1 MLKKFALSPR
11 LAFRR
16 WQAFRI
22 GYYAGLVMI
31 LALSA
36 SVAYAQGIP
45 RGGRL
50 QCRNLPA
57 GVTATATL
65 TWTQG
70 GQDIL
75 PPNPTDTW
83 ICAGNTADVHDT
95 EQPERANDWHLTIT
109 FTDTTTGAVLGTC
122 DDSDTLFFA
131 GHPQNFT
138 SRCRL
143 SPEGAMFRL
152 GRSGA

>member
-50 QCRNLPA
+50 QCRNLPV

-65 TWTQG
+65 TWTRGSQP
-70 GQDIL
+70 IA
-75 PPNPTDTW
+75 TDTW
-83 ICAGNTADVHDT
+83 SCTDTTADVHDT
-95 EQPERANDWHLTIT
+95 VQPDDANDWHLNIT
-109 FTDTTTGAVLGTC
+109 FTDAGGAVLGSC
-122 DDSDTLFFA
+122 NDSDTLFFA

>member
-16 WQAFRI
+16 WQALRI

-50 QCRNLPA
+50 QCRNLPV

-65 TWTQG
+65 TWTRG
-70 GQDIL
+70 GQPIA
-75 PPNPTDTW
+75 TDTW
-83 ICAGNTADVHDT
+83 SCTDTTADVHDT
-95 EQPERANDWHLTIT
+95 VQPDDANDWHLNIT
-109 FTDTTTGAVLGTC
+109 FTDAGGAVLGSC
-122 DDSDTLFFA
+122 NDSDTLFFA